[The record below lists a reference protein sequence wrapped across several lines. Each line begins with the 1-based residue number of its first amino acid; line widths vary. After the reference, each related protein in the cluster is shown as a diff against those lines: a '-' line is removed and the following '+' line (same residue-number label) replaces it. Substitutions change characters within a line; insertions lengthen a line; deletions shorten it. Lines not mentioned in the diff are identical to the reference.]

1 MKGTRTERL
10 GGEYRRDIYDIIT
23 KKLKNPLITEMFSI
37 LRVDV
42 AKDLSHEKVY
52 VSVYSGSEE
61 AKKRTFG
68 EIAASAKQIRYELA
82 KISNVRTVPELHFI
96 EDDSME
102 YSDHINKLLKSVRTE
117 D

>member
-1 MKGTRTERL
+1 MRGTRTERL

-23 KKLKNPLITEMFSI
+23 KRLKNPLITEMFSI

-42 AKDLSHEKVY
+42 AKDLSHAKVY
-52 VSVYSGSEE
+52 VSVYSGNEE
-61 AKKRTFG
+61 AKKRTFY
-68 EIAASAKQIRYELA
+68 EIAASAKQIRHELA
-82 KISNVRTVPELHFI
+82 KVSNVRTVPELHFV